1 MNLMSLSVKK
11 SALAVIVCSILGSV
25 VPAMADVG
33 NPSLPVGGTSVSAL
47 TMHVVGVITNST
59 CNIRPYTAGGADA
72 TTLNLGVVVK
82 GSTSV
87 SPVSFFLKP
96 ENGCTDGIISAA
108 GGKQGSTQA
117 QITWESNGLTEHGI
131 SNMYGTAKNVH
142 IVLSPVEGDGTTTA
156 KIDSGGVGNGDAIKT
171 GSQTVNYKAL
181 ANGSSANAFKYEV
194 KLAKNDDATDM
205 GAGTV
210 DTDISYTVAYL

>member
-1 MNLMSLSVKK
+1 MNLSVKK
-11 SALAVIVCSILGSV
+11 SALAVILCSVLGSV

-33 NPSLPVGGTSVSAL
+33 SPSLPEGGASVSAL
-47 TMHVVGVITNST
+47 TMHVVGTITNST
-59 CNIRPYTAGGADA
+59 CNIRPYTAAGADA
-72 TTLNLGVVVK
+72 TTLNLGVVSK
-82 GSTSV
+82 NSTSA

-96 ENGCTDGIISAA
+96 ENGCTDGIVSVSE
-108 GGKQGSTQA
+108 GKNGSTRA

-131 SNMYGTAKNVH
+131 SNMYGTATNVH
-142 IVLSPVEGDGTTTA
+142 IVLSPAEGDGTTTA
-156 KIDSGGVGNGDAIKT
+156 QIDAGGVKAGDAIKT

-181 ANGSSANAFKYEV
+181 TNSSSANAFKYEV